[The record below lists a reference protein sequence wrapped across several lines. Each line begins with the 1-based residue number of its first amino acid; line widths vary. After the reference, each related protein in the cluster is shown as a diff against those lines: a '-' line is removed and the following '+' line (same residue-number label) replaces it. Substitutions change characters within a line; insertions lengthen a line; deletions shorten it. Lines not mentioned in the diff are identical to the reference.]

1 MPCIEKIY
9 EKITV
14 GNTSYSVDNDNEPY
28 FCPHELADFTEQLE
42 LIYFSRRGCSKK
54 TENGGKMDD

>member
-28 FCPHELADFTEQLE
+28 FCPHELADFTE
-42 LIYFSRRGCSKK
+42 LIYFFEERMQQEDGERRK
-54 TENGGKMDD
+54 NG